1 MSVPHV
7 AVQAV
12 GPLLL
17 MAKMV
22 IHLSIECKFS
32 ECFLQSVEEAAL
44 AERRHRVSA
53 SQQLVENRTHLHRDI
68 VNAIFCPFYLAAHK
82 FLTVPLHHHET

>member
-1 MSVPHV
+1 MSVPHL

-22 IHLSIECKFS
+22 IHLSIECKCKRCS
-32 ECFLQSVEEAAL
+32 APTL
-44 AERRHRVSA
+44 RV
-53 SQQLVENRTHLHRDI
+53 
-68 VNAIFCPFYLAAHK
+68 
-82 FLTVPLHHHET
+82 